1 MENWAAF
8 SFETYLLLSDLQLK
22 SDVNPFQRNFVNEV
36 RQAEEMERKLRFLEA
51 EIQRELRTRLNPL
64 PAIDLDNPSMTDTIN
79 MGELENRLDQLEADI
94 RQYNTN
100 QVSCPFTL

>member
-1 MENWAAF
+1 M
-8 SFETYLLLSDLQLK
+8 
-22 SDVNPFQRNFVNEV
+22 NEV

-51 EIQRELRTRLNPL
+51 EIQRELKTRLNSL
-64 PAIDLDNPSMTDTIN
+64 PAIDLDNPSMTDAIN

-100 QVSCPFTL
+100 QVPLCLSLGSTYEELQLADRASTCPC